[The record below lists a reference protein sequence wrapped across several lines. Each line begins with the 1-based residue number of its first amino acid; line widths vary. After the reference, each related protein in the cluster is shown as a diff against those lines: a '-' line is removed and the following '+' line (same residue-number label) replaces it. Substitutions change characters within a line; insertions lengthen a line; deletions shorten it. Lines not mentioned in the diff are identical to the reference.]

1 MMLVLVAEG
10 GGRMVEEA
18 EKRWGMADGAE
29 AEEGFQIYVACCR
42 G

>member
-29 AEEGFQIYVACCR
+29 RRRKDFKFM
-42 G
+42 